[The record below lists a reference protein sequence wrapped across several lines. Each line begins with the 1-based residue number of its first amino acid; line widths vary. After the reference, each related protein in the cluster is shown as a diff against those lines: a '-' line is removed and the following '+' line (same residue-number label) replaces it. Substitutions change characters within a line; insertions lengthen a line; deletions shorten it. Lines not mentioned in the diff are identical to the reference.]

1 MKKMTAAEIRDFNQ
15 TQIYKLAY
23 QCGRISRQEIAEQL
37 NLSMPTIS
45 QNLKLLEEKHLIERN
60 GMFQSTGGRKSVAYT
75 CVSNARVAVGTQIS
89 ENHIR
94 IAAIDLFGKII
105 KREHHQVKYVN
116 QPVYYQTFG
125 ELVNAFCRSL
135 NLSSQRILG
144 VGIAIKG
151 LLSADRTTVT
161 QGVRLGSAGATL
173 SDFASQLDYPCSLVH
188 DAEAAAEAEIW
199 FSPET
204 TDALYVS
211 LNYDLGGALI
221 MQGRIHRGKEF
232 RGGLI
237 EHVILYPGGRQCYC
251 GNHGCVSEYCSAR
264 VLLSEK
270 FPTYESFFTKLRSG
284 NIDAEKQWDEYLDH
298 LSLAL
303 GSMHMLLDCDI
314 ILGGNIACYLTV
326 EDTRRLQKQI
336 RRQSVFSPVSDF
348 IRVGHTEVDVFSC
361 GAALPYIRRFLAE
374 C

>member
-75 CVSNARVAVGTQIS
+75 GVSNARVAVGTQIS

-161 QGVRLGSAGATL
+161 QGVRLG
-173 SDFASQLDYPCSLVH
+173 
-188 DAEAAAEAEIW
+188 
-199 FSPET
+199 
-204 TDALYVS
+204 
-211 LNYDLGGALI
+211 
-221 MQGRIHRGKEF
+221 
-232 RGGLI
+232 
-237 EHVILYPGGRQCYC
+237 
-251 GNHGCVSEYCSAR
+251 
-264 VLLSEK
+264 
-270 FPTYESFFTKLRSG
+270 
-284 NIDAEKQWDEYLDH
+284 
-298 LSLAL
+298 LSLIHISMCIRDSGYRFFCLIVFWIITSFAL
-303 GSMHMLLDCDI
+303 VQYARKVRACLLYTSRC
-314 ILGGNIACYLTV
+314 V
-326 EDTRRLQKQI
+326 
-336 RRQSVFSPVSDF
+336 
-348 IRVGHTEVDVFSC
+348 
-361 GAALPYIRRFLAE
+361 
-374 C
+374 